1 MKQRS
6 AFRLTRESDLCLA
19 AAFRDRLKLT
29 HPEGSYFTQTTS
41 IETTGTY
48 VTASMMKT
56 SRWLQIAV
64 LATASFLSTGAFT
77 PSHAGIFNNV
87 EVNGSNF
94 VTIAAPYGDNLR
106 QLLIVEQLS
115 NKQACWS
122 ESGTKPINVAPLLM
136 NFDFT
141 GICGRITDS
150 NGYSIRMKGE
160 DLGLDYLV
168 RLVERNGEMVLVGT
182 HRLDPQAP
190 EIEIGRTGGVGKG
203 FEKIIL
209 NPGWRLT
216 RRTYQGK
223 ALGHI
228 YLTNDSAPPVAS
240 DSNTNPPPLP
250 SITQPTPSGT
260 QPTPLGTQPI
270 PSNPSRELI
279 FTKPEETPSTT
290 PQTVSPTPSPQRA
303 IPTLTLPP
311 RTPSSTTPA
320 TKTPTSA
327 PKTLPPVPTSE
338 RQIPSFVVPTIPAK

>member
-1 MKQRS
+1 
-6 AFRLTRESDLCLA
+6 
-19 AAFRDRLKLT
+19 
-29 HPEGSYFTQTTS
+29 
-41 IETTGTY
+41 
-48 VTASMMKT
+48 MKT
-56 SRWLQIAV
+56 SRLLQIAV
-64 LATASFLSTGAFT
+64 LATASFFSTGVFT
-77 PSHAGIFNNV
+77 PTNAGIFNNA
-87 EVNGSNF
+87 EVNSNNF

-106 QLLIVEQLS
+106 QLLILEQLS

-122 ESGTKPINVAPLLM
+122 ENGNKPINVAPLLM

-223 ALGHI
+223 VLGHI
-228 YLTNDSAPPVAS
+228 YLTNDSATPITAAPS
-240 DSNTNPPPLP
+240 TNPPPLP
-250 SITQPTPSGT
+250 STTQPTPSI
-260 QPTPLGTQPI
+260 TQPI
-270 PSNPSRELI
+270 PSSTEPLPSNPSRELI
-279 FTKPEETPSTT
+279 FTKPEETPLTT
-290 PQTVSPTPSPQRA
+290 PQNVSPKPVPERA

-311 RTPSSTTPA
+311 RTPSTTTPA
-320 TKTPTSA
+320 KKTPTSA
-327 PKTLPPVPTSE
+327 PKTLPSVPNSG

>member
-1 MKQRS
+1 
-6 AFRLTRESDLCLA
+6 
-19 AAFRDRLKLT
+19 
-29 HPEGSYFTQTTS
+29 
-41 IETTGTY
+41 
-48 VTASMMKT
+48 MMKT
-56 SRWLQIAV
+56 SRLLQIAV
-64 LATASFLSTGAFT
+64 LATASFLSTGIFT
-77 PSHAGIFNNV
+77 PTTAGLFNNV
-87 EVNGSNF
+87 EVNGNNF

-122 ESGTKPINVAPLLM
+122 ESGNKPINVAPLLM

-160 DLGLDYLV
+160 DFGLDYLV

-190 EIEIGRTGGVGKG
+190 EIEIGRTGGVGQG

-228 YLTNDSAPPVAS
+228 YLTNDSATAITSGP
-240 DSNTNPPPLP
+240 NTNPPPLP

-260 QPTPLGTQPI
+260 QPTPSIPQPTPSITQPL
-270 PSNPSRELI
+270 PSNPPRELI
-279 FTKPEETPSTT
+279 FTKPESGVINPEETPSTT
-290 PQTVSPTPSPQRA
+290 PQNVSPTPSPQRA

-327 PKTLPPVPTSE
+327 PKTLPSVPNSG

>member
-1 MKQRS
+1 MS
-6 AFRLTRESDLCLA
+6 FGLA
-19 AAFRDRLKLT
+19 SQNRLKLT
-29 HPEGSYFTQTTS
+29 HPEGSYFARPTS

-77 PSHAGIFNNV
+77 PSYAGIFNNV
-87 EVNGSNF
+87 EVNSSNF

-182 HRLDPQAP
+182 HRLDPQTP

-260 QPTPLGTQPI
+260 QSTPLGTQPI

-279 FTKPEETPSTT
+279 FTKPESGVINPAENPSTT